1 MDMKLEL
8 VAVPVTD
15 VDRAKTFYVDRMGFN
30 LDMDHSA
37 GDTFRFVQFT
47 SPGSACSIA
56 VGIGITD
63 AEPGS
68 LRGLYLVVSDIVATR
83 DELVGRGADIGAV
96 RHMGEGGWVD
106 GPHPER
112 QDYNSFAEF
121 SDPDGNKWVIQE
133 RGHRSS

>member
-1 MDMKLEL
+1 MDMKFEL

-15 VDRAKTFYVDRMGFN
+15 VDRAKTFYVDRLGFN

-68 LRGLYLVVSDIVATR
+68 LRGLYLVVSDIVTTR
-83 DELVGRGADIGAV
+83 VEPVARGADIGAI
-96 RHMGEGGWVD
+96 RHRGEGGWVD
-106 GPHPER
+106 GPHPGR
-112 QDYNSFAEF
+112 QDYNSLAGIA
-121 SDPDGNKWVIQE
+121 DPD
-133 RGHRSS
+133 